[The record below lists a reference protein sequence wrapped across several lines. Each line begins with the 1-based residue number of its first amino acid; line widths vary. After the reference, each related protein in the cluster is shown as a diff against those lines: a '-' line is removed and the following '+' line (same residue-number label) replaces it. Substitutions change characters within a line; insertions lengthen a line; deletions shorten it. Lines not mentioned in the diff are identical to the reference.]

1 MTDLERYYKES
12 IISSYSDI
20 SFARLSNPGEL
31 IDRSFSLQD
40 IFSRQDYRNRKNT
53 KIINFKQKGN
63 MLKESTKKKF
73 MRRMKD

>member
-40 IFSRQDYRNRKNT
+40 IFFPTR
-53 KIINFKQKGN
+53 
-63 MLKESTKKKF
+63 L
-73 MRRMKD
+73 

>member
-31 IDRSFSLQD
+31 IDRSFS
-40 IFSRQDYRNRKNT
+40 NRRG
-53 KIINFKQKGN
+53 IC
-63 MLKESTKKKF
+63 
-73 MRRMKD
+73 